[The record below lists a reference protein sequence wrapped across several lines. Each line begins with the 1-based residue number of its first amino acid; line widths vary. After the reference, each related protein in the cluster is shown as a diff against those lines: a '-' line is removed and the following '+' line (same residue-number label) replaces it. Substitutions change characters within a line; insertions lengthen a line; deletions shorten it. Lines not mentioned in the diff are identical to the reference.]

1 MAEAVAAAAAAAAET
16 EKEKEEKEK
25 DKEEEEEEEK
35 DEGEEEKG
43 ETKGEEP
50 LMCMALDDMSMF
62 RKIDTTIF
70 RKLGAADSNIVVH
83 GETRAEQE
91 GFLALMLERRPHVV
105 ILDQSIDLPGGGP
118 HLRGTDLAVE
128 LARAG
133 DARCVVCILT
143 GGTDKE
149 VEEIR
154 GMPEVDLAF
163 SKGHSVPAILAALR
177 QTLEAKG
184 LGGP

>member
-1 MAEAVAAAAAAAAET
+1 MTAAAAAEAEKEKET
-16 EKEKEEKEK
+16 EKEKEEK
-25 DKEEEEEEEK
+25 EEEEEK

-62 RKIDTTIF
+62 RKIDTIIF

-133 DARCVVCILT
+133 DGRCVVCILT

-149 VEEIR
+149 VQEIR
-154 GMPEVDLAF
+154 AMPEVDLAF